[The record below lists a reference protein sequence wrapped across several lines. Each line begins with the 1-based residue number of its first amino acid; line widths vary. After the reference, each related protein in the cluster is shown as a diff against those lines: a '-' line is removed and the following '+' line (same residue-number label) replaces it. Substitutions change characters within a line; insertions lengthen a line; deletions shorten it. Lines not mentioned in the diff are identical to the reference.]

1 MPAAAKQQVAD
12 LVRDDA
18 TEDHV
23 QPQRALVK
31 ACAVVVV
38 HAGQAW
44 KNGESEK
51 IPSSIVI
58 VDEES
63 PSVDSRRRV
72 RKYPQPYIYFPPTFL
87 ARALGGGVSVSH
99 RAVAPVHA

>member
-12 LVRDDA
+12 LMRDCA
-18 TEDHV
+18 TEDHG
-23 QPQRALVK
+23 QPQRTLVK

-51 IPSSIVI
+51 IRLPIVI
-58 VDEES
+58 VDEVG
-63 PSVDSRRRV
+63 PSVD
-72 RKYPQPYIYFPPTFL
+72 
-87 ARALGGGVSVSH
+87 
-99 RAVAPVHA
+99 